1 MSAFTVTN
9 TKQRLSIKAQVLAT
23 LCAIVSAVALPQ
35 IIHWLGRVSGLGTLP
50 GEVFLPMHLPIM
62 LVGLLA
68 GPYAASVAGL
78 LGPAVSF
85 ALSGMPTA
93 ATLPFMMIELC
104 AYGLVAG
111 LLRICRMPTTLKV
124 LIVQLAGRGA
134 RAVAVLLAVYAFSNT
149 AVSPTSIYTS
159 IVTGL
164 FGMIL
169 QLVLLPLICH
179 RVEHMMQ
186 HER

>member
-1 MSAFTVTN
+1 M
-9 TKQRLSIKAQVLAT
+9 
-23 LCAIVSAVALPQ
+23 
-35 IIHWLGRVSGLGTLP
+35 SGLGSAL
-50 GEVFLPMHLPIM
+50 GETFLPMHLPIL

-68 GPYAASVAGL
+68 GPYAGAVAGL
-78 LGPAVSF
+78 LSPLASF
-85 ALSGMPTA
+85 ALTGMPA
-93 ATLPFMMIELC
+93 SAMLPFMMIELC